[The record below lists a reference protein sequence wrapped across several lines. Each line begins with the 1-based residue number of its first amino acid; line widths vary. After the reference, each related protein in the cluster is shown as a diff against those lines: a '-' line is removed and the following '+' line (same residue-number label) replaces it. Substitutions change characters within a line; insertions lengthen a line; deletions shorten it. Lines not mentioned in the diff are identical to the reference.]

1 MIPLLLPVLSAVG
14 STLLS
19 IVFKSLSKVAVE
31 RFVLLG
37 LRKLAEHTESD
48 VDDEIYKIV
57 RSAIDGPQELDL
69 PEDLPKSPL

>member
-1 MIPLLLPVLSAVG
+1 MIQVLLPVLSAVG

-19 IVFKSLSKVAVE
+19 IVFKSLSKAAVE

-48 VDDEIYKIV
+48 VDDEIFKIV
-57 RSAIDGPQELDL
+57 KAAIDSPQEIDL